1 MRYGGL
7 IETCHTALQ
16 VSPVKLITKRPN
28 NCLLLNTLET
38 TARWKFCISV
48 WPVSFLTFS
57 VLFCKRRFNILIIT
71 SHTWRTHGT
80 VLPVFT
86 WWPWCSSTRQPL
98 YLNLDMIRYSSIELW
113 SKVNCLSCILELF
126 SFGSF
131 ALLIFKLFVLA
142 INSAFDILELIDS
155 FTLKYF
161 MEYTVCILYK
171 LYVHVL
177 LYTWCYS
184 EVLL

>member
-1 MRYGGL
+1 M
-7 IETCHTALQ
+7 
-16 VSPVKLITKRPN
+16 KN
-28 NCLLLNTLET
+28 NGKNSWVPSLSQT
-38 TARWKFCISV
+38 V
-48 WPVSFLTFS
+48 WPVSLWTFS
-57 VLFCKRRFNILIIT
+57 LLFCKRCFNFLIIT
-71 SHTWRTHGT
+71 IHNRKTQGT
-80 VLPVFT
+80 VLPV
-86 WWPWCSSTRQPL
+86 STRWPCCSYTRHVL
-98 YLNLDMIRYSSIELW
+98 YLNLDMKKYSSIELW